1 MKLVSKSGGIVA
13 VTTVS
18 DEVKPLKGIHLP
30 DVIAAISK
38 RYSFSKTPTME
49 ETNKTGAKFQNGNFK
64 EIVVAELALFNDA
77 VHVTTTDTID
87 SEAVRLDLTA
97 WLIKDFG
104 FREPITPPKR
114 AYQSDL
120 IVDFDNSPE
129 NALSLFQPLEEL
141 IQKEVNAVNG
151 DKRKIEFYRLDFGSD
166 PMATGANAQ
175 FILERRSGV
184 PWATNRFFCK
194 AYIKTEVHL
203 KALTL
208 MDKLLGK
215 AKA

>member
-13 VTTVS
+13 VTTVT
-18 DEVKPLKGIHLP
+18 DEVKPLKGVNLP
-30 DVIAAISK
+30 VVIEAISK
-38 RYSFSKTPTME
+38 RYNFSKIPSME
-49 ETNKTGAKFQNGNFK
+49 ETNKIGAKFQNGKLK
-64 EIVVAELALFNDA
+64 EIVIGELALFNDA
-77 VHVTTTDTID
+77 IHVTTTDTSD
-87 SEAVRLDLTA
+87 SEKVRLDFAA
-97 WLIKDFG
+97 WLIKEFD
-104 FREPITPPKR
+104 FREPVTTPKR

-129 NALSLFQPLEEL
+129 QTLSVFDPLKEL
-141 IQKEVNAVNG
+141 IQKEVNSVNG
-151 DKRKIEFYRLDFGSD
+151 DQRKIEFCRLDFGSD
-166 PMATGANAQ
+166 PILTGANSQ

-184 PWATNRFFCK
+184 PWTTNRFFCK
-194 AYIKTEVHL
+194 AYMKTEAHL